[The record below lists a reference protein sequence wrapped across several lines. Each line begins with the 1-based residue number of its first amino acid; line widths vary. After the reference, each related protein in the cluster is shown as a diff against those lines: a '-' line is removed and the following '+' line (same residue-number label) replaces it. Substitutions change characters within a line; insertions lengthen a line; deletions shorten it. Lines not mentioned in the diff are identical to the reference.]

1 LGPKAARDARSRK
14 SYRSGFAAQ
23 TYEEELAVDFGRVI
37 TAMVTPFDEELQV
50 DWSQAKRLI
59 DYLIE
64 EQQSDSLVICGTTG
78 ESPTLTEEEKLGLF
92 KLAVEQAQGRCK
104 IIAGTGSYD
113 TAHTIHLTQSA
124 EKIGVDGVLLV
135 APYYNRP
142 SQDGIYEHFK
152 AAAQA
157 TKLPVMLYNIPSR
170 TGITVSASTTLKLAE
185 LPNVVATKEAHS
197 DFDLIS
203 ELTGKAPDGFKVYSG
218 DDILTLPML
227 SVGAYGIVSV
237 ASHVIG
243 KEMQQMVRSFVGGEV
258 QKAVEWHARLRPIFN
273 GLFNCPHRVP
283 NPVPVKYALGLHGV
297 PVGGVRLPLVPANE
311 EEGRFITALFQK

>member
-1 LGPKAARDARSRK
+1 M
-14 SYRSGFAAQ
+14 
-23 TYEEELAVDFGRVI
+23 DFGRVI
-37 TAMVTPFDEELQV
+37 TAMVTPFDDNLQI
-50 DWSQAKRLI
+50 DWDGARRLI

-78 ESPTLTEEEKLGLF
+78 ESPTLTEEEKLEMF
-92 KLAVEQAQGRCK
+92 RVAVDQAKGRVN

-113 TAHTIHLTQSA
+113 TAHTIHLTKQA
-124 EKIGVDGVLLV
+124 EAIGVNGVLLV

-142 SQDGIYEHFK
+142 SQEGIYEHFK

-170 TGITVSASTTLKLAE
+170 TGITVAASTTLKLAQ

-203 ELTGKAPDGFKVYSG
+203 ELTSNAPESFKVYSG

-243 KEMQQMVRSFVGGEV
+243 KEMQQLVGAYIGGEV
-258 QKAVEWHARLRPIFN
+258 RQAAEWHAKLRPIFN

-297 PVGGVRLPLVPANE
+297 PVGGVRLPLVPATE
-311 EEGRFITALFQK
+311 QEAGFIRELFKR

>member
-1 LGPKAARDARSRK
+1 MN
-14 SYRSGFAAQ
+14 
-23 TYEEELAVDFGRVI
+23 FGRVI
-37 TAMVTPFDEELQV
+37 TAMVTPFDSELRV
-50 DWSQAKRLI
+50 DWNQARRLV
-59 DYLIE
+59 DFLIE
-64 EQQSDSLVICGTTG
+64 EQKSDSLVVCGTTG
-78 ESPTLTEEEKLGLF
+78 ESPTLTEEEKLELF
-92 KLAVEQAQGRCK
+92 RLAVDQAKGRCK

-113 TAHTIHLTQSA
+113 TAHTIHLTREA
-124 EKIGVDGVLLV
+124 EKAGVDGVLLV

-142 SQDGIYEHFK
+142 SQEGIYEHFK

-170 TGITVSASTTLKLAE
+170 TGITVSAATTLKLAQ

-203 ELTGKAPDGFKVYSG
+203 ELTANAPESFRVYSG

-243 KEMQQMVRSFVGGEV
+243 KEMQEMVGAYVEGNVS
-258 QKAVEWHARLRPIFN
+258 KAAQLHAKLCPVFG

-283 NPVPVKYALGLHGV
+283 NPVPVKYALSLFGM
-297 PVGGVRLPLVPANE
+297 PVGEVRLPLVSATE
-311 EEGRFITALFQK
+311 DEQRFIRALFQ

>member
-1 LGPKAARDARSRK
+1 MN
-14 SYRSGFAAQ
+14 
-23 TYEEELAVDFGRVI
+23 FGRVI
-37 TAMVTPFDEELQV
+37 TAMVTPFDSELRV
-50 DWSQAKRLI
+50 DWNQARRLV
-59 DYLIE
+59 DFLIE
-64 EQQSDSLVICGTTG
+64 EQKSDSLVVCGTTG
-78 ESPTLTEEEKLGLF
+78 ESPTLTEEEKLELF
-92 KLAVEQAQGRCK
+92 RLAVDQAKGRCK

-113 TAHTIHLTQSA
+113 TAHTIHLTREA
-124 EKIGVDGVLLV
+124 EKAGVDGVLLV

-152 AAAQA
+152 AAAES

-170 TGITVSASTTLKLAE
+170 TGITVSASTTLKLAQ
-185 LPNVVATKEAHS
+185 LPNIVATKEAHS

-203 ELTGKAPDGFKVYSG
+203 ELTANAPESFRVYSG

-243 KEMQQMVRSFVGGEV
+243 KEMQQMVGVYVEGNVS
-258 QKAVEWHARLRPIFN
+258 KAAELHAKLRPVFG

-283 NPVPVKYALGLHGV
+283 NPVPVKVALSLHGM
-297 PVGGVRLPLVPANE
+297 PVGGVRLPLVAATE
-311 EEGRFITALFQK
+311 DEVRFIRALFQ